1 MTEDQ
6 QIDIGITISC
16 PQRIG
21 TEADDTHDLT
31 HGGEGIEEWLGEV
44 ANVRNGLFY
53 DGVVYCIAHTR
64 LFSIVLLNSQP
75 NAGGEP
81 RPKAGAQRKLE
92 GVGSSA
98 GFK

>member
-1 MTEDQ
+1 
-6 QIDIGITISC
+6 
-16 PQRIG
+16 
-21 TEADDTHDLT
+21 
-31 HGGEGIEEWLGEV
+31 LGEV

-81 RPKAGAQRKLE
+81 RPKAGAQRTLE
-92 GVGSSA
+92 GVGSTALFGADSVSGTPGA
-98 GFK
+98 CEIALGFQCRLWTNSRTVWLNFSGSS